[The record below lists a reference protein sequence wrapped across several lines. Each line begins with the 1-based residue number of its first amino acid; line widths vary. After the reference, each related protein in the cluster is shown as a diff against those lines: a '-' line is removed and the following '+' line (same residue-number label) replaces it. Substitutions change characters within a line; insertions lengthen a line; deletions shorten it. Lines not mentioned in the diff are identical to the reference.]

1 MNDRSFRA
9 RIQADEAAQVIAF
22 ALGGEWHAC
31 DVMLVEEVIAKQPLF
46 PLPDMPPAL
55 LGVLRL
61 RGELVPVLD
70 VAPLLELRLQAER
83 PAVLVVDTGTSR
95 VGVAADEVLDVV
107 TLQPGSFRPTPGA
120 ADGRLVGVARVE
132 DRLVT
137 LVDLA
142 EILREQTT
150 LSLGETL

>member
-1 MNDRSFRA
+1 MSELPFRA
-9 RIQADEAAQVIAF
+9 RVQADEAAQVIAF

-31 DVMLVEEVIAKQPLF
+31 DVMLVEEVVTKQVLH

-70 VAPLLELRLQAER
+70 VAPLLELRLSAER

-95 VGVAADEVLDVV
+95 VGVAADDVLDVV
-107 TLQPGSFRPTPGA
+107 TLAPGSFRPTPGA

>member
-1 MNDRSFRA
+1 MSGASFRA
-9 RIQADEAAQVIAF
+9 RVQGDEPTQVVAF

-31 DVMLVEEVIAKQPLF
+31 DVLLVEEVVIKQRLH
-46 PLPDMPPAL
+46 PLPDMPPQL

-70 VAPLLELRLQAER
+70 VAPVLDLRLSAEQ
-83 PAVLVVDTGTSR
+83 PVVLVVDTGAAR
-95 VGVAADEVLDVV
+95 VGVAADDVLDVV
-107 TLQPGSFRPTPGA
+107 TLAPGTFRPPPGA
-120 ADGRLVGVARVE
+120 ADGRVVGVARVE

-142 EILREQTT
+142 EILRERTT
-150 LSLGETL
+150 LSLGESP